1 MDSSEMRS
9 RFAVARVGRLATVRP
24 DGRPH
29 VVPVCFAADGDRVVS
44 IVDDKPKRTARL
56 ARLGNV
62 RMHPAV
68 SLIVDE
74 YDDDWS
80 RLWWV
85 RADGSAVVVE
95 GGADHE
101 RAVVA
106 LATKYAQY
114 REVRPS
120 GAALVI
126 TVERW
131 SGWAFS

>member
-1 MDSSEMRS
+1 
-9 RFAVARVGRLATVRP
+9 
-24 DGRPH
+24 
-29 VVPVCFAADGDRVVS
+29 
-44 IVDDKPKRTARL
+44 
-56 ARLGNV
+56 
-62 RMHPAV
+62 MHPAV